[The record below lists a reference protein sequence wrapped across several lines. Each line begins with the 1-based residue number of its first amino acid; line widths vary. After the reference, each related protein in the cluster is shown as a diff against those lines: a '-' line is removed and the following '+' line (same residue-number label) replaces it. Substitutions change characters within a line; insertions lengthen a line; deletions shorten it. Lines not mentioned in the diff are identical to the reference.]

1 MTEPEPIS
9 AEGAAENPKRETF
22 IERIIEASA
31 RNKFLVFIFTIF
43 AVAGGIYGLTHTPL
57 DAIPDLSDVQ
67 VIVYTDWEGRSPDL
81 IEDQITYPISTV
93 FIAAPKVKFVRGESM
108 FGKSFIYVIF
118 EDGTDIY
125 WARSRVIEYLNSVRG
140 SLPEGVNPVIGP
152 DATGV
157 GWVYEYALV
166 DDSGKHD
173 LAELRSIQDWNLR
186 YALSSVKG
194 VSEVAPVGGF
204 VKQYQVDLD
213 PNALVAY
220 NIPLSEVVSA
230 IKMSNADVGGKIF
243 EVATTEY
250 YVRGH
255 GYIKKIEDIEDI
267 VLKVENGTPV
277 YLKNIATV
285 HLGGDIRR
293 GVAELDGRGETVGGI
308 VVMRYGENALNVID
322 GIKKKIEEI
331 KSSLPG
337 GVRIVPTYD
346 RSDLIKRAIATLRE
360 KLIEESIVVALVCIL
375 FLWHI
380 RSSLVAIITLPIAII
395 LSFIPMWWMNLTSNI
410 MSLGGIAIA
419 IGAMIDSA
427 IIMIENAHKALE
439 HFREEHGREPS
450 NAERIDVIIA
460 AAKGV
465 GRALFFALLVITVS
479 FVPVFSLTAQ
489 EGRLFKPLAFT
500 KTFSMFFA
508 SFLGVTL
515 VPVLMAMLIRGKIM
529 PEIKNPVNRVL
540 IGAYQPLVNFVLRYR
555 WFTLIAAL
563 VILVLTIFPYSRLGS
578 EFMPPLNE
586 GTLLYMPTAVPGMSI
601 GEATKILQIQDRQLK
616 KIPEAVTVFGKAGQA
631 ETPTDPAPLSMFETV
646 VTLKPPDQWRK
657 GMTWDKLL
665 AEVNA
670 NIKTPGMASI
680 FWMPIQTRTE
690 MLTTGF
696 RSLLGVKVFGPDLG
710 EIQKIAVQIEKE
722 LADFP
727 NTRSAFAER
736 TVGGYFLDFVVN
748 REAAARYGLKV
759 GDVNDIIESAIGG
772 KNISTTVEGRE
783 RYSINARYARDFR
796 EDLDALKRVLV
807 PTPTG
812 AQVPISMLA
821 DIQYKTG
828 PPSVRSENGK
838 LVGFVFVD
846 ITTSD
851 IAGYV
856 HKASQLLGQR
866 IQYPPGYYI
875 EWAGQFQYL
884 QAAKER
890 LKLVIPFTLLI
901 IFVLIYINTRSVV
914 RTGIVFLAVP
924 FSLVGAFWLL
934 WLLGYNMSVAVW
946 VGLIALAGLD
956 AETGV
961 VMLLYLDHAWEKFQ
975 GEGRMRNM
983 RDLHDAV
990 IEGAV
995 GRVRPKIMT
1004 VCAILFGLL
1013 PIMWSP
1019 TLQAGADV
1027 MKRIAAPMIGGV
1039 VTSAILELLIYPVI
1053 YVIWRR
1059 RELPDRTEEELAPI
1073 VPPVLVPSHRVRHHL
1088 PRIIATAHIAIG
1100 LIYGASFGWHKAS
1113 ARKITSPPFATQTV
1127 NDLTV
1132 KLMAPAGRLQ
1142 KGDNNVLIEFR
1153 DSDGQLVDVGDVNF
1167 TIDMNMSGMVM
1178 HGGGSAQKTG
1188 TTGQYR
1194 GEVRADMAGDW
1205 NAKISFDGPHGQD
1218 QQSFSLTIK

>member
-1 MTEPEPIS
+1 MTEAEQISVEKTVEP
-9 AEGAAENPKRETF
+9 PKRETLT
-22 IERIIEASA
+22 ERIIEASA
-31 RNKFLVFIFTIF
+31 RNKFLVFVFTVF
-43 AVAGGIYGLTHTPL
+43 AVAAGFYGLMHTPL

-67 VIVYTDWEGRSPDL
+67 VIVYTEWEGRSPDL
-81 IEDQITYPISTV
+81 VEDQITYPISSV

-118 EDGTDIY
+118 QDGTDIY

-140 SLPEGVNPVIGP
+140 SLPEGVNPTIGP

-166 DDSGKHD
+166 DDTGKHD
-173 LAELRSIQDWNLR
+173 LAQLRSIQDWNLR

-194 VSEVAPVGGF
+194 VAEVAPVGGF

-220 NIPLSEVVSA
+220 KVPLSEIVNA

-250 YVRGH
+250 YIRGR
-255 GYIKKIEDIEDI
+255 GYIKKIEDIENI
-267 VLKVENGTPV
+267 VLKVENGTPI
-277 YLKNIATV
+277 YLKNVGNV

-293 GVAELDGRGETVGGI
+293 GVAELDGRGEVVGGI

-322 GIKKKIEEI
+322 AVKKKIEEI
-331 KSSLPG
+331 KPSLPA
-337 GVRIVPTYD
+337 GVRIVPVYD
-346 RSDLIKRAIATLRE
+346 RSDLIKRAISTLRE
-360 KLIEESIVVALVCIL
+360 KLIEESVVVALVCLI
-375 FLWHI
+375 FLWHV
-380 RSSLVAIITLPIAII
+380 RSALVAIITLPIAII
-395 LSFIPMWWMNLTSNI
+395 LSFIPMWWMHVTSNI

-419 IGAMIDSA
+419 IGAMVDSA
-427 IIMIENAHKALE
+427 IVMIENAHKALE
-439 HFREEHGREPS
+439 NFRAEHGREPNS
-450 NAERIDVIIA
+450 LERVQVIIA
-460 AAKGV
+460 GAKSV
-465 GRALFFALLVITVS
+465 GRSLFFALLVITVS

-489 EGRLFKPLAFT
+489 EGRLFRPLAFT

-515 VPVLMAMLIRGKIM
+515 VPVLMTLLIRGKIT
-529 PEIKNPVNRVL
+529 PEEKNPVNRFL
-540 IGAYQPLVNFVLRYR
+540 IRAYHPIADFVLRYR
-555 WFTLIAAL
+555 WFTLLAAL
-563 VILVLTIFPYSRLGS
+563 VVLLITIFPYKRLGS

-601 GEATKILQIQDRQLK
+601 TEATKILQIQDRQLK

-631 ETPTDPAPLSMFETV
+631 DTPTDPAPLSMFETV
-646 VTLKPPDQWRK
+646 VALKPPNEWRR

-670 NIKTPGMASI
+670 NMKTPGMANI

-696 RSLLGVKVFGPDLG
+696 RSVLGVKVFGPDLG
-710 EIQKIAVQIEKE
+710 EIQKLAVQIEKE
-722 LADFP
+722 LAELPD
-727 NTRSAFAER
+727 TRSAFAER
-736 TVGGYFLDFVVN
+736 TVGGYFLDFTVN

-759 GDVNDIIESAIGG
+759 GDVNDIVESAIGG
-772 KNISTTVEGRE
+772 KNITTTVEGRE
-783 RYSINARYARDFR
+783 RYPVNTRYARDFR

-821 DIQYKTG
+821 DIHYKTG
-828 PPSVRSENGK
+828 PPSIRSENGK

-846 ITTSD
+846 VTTSN
-851 IAGYV
+851 IEGYV
-856 HKASQLLGQR
+856 RKASQLLAQR
-866 IQYPPGYYI
+866 IQYPPGYYV

-884 QAAKER
+884 QEAKER
-890 LKLVIPFTLLI
+890 LKIVIPFTLLI

-914 RTGIVFLAVP
+914 RTGIVLLAVP

-934 WLLGYNMSVAVW
+934 WILGYNMSVAVW

-961 VMLLYLDHAWEKFQ
+961 VMLLYLDHAWDKFKAK
-975 GEGRMRNM
+975 GHMTNIK
-983 RDLHDAV
+983 DLHDAV
-990 IEGAV
+990 MEGAV
-995 GRVRPKIMT
+995 QRIRPKIMT

-1019 TLQAGADV
+1019 MMQAGADV
-1027 MKRIAAPMIGGV
+1027 MKRIATPMIGGI
-1039 VTSAILELLIYPVI
+1039 VTSGILELLIYPVI
-1053 YVIWRR
+1053 YVIWRK
-1059 RELPDRTEEELAPI
+1059 RELPDQSKEKAPLI
-1073 VPPVLVPSHRVRHHL
+1073 PPALVVSREKRQHALRWIALILVVLGVFYAGSFLWNKLPS
-1088 PRIIATAHIAIG
+1088 
-1100 LIYGASFGWHKAS
+1100 
-1113 ARKITSPPFATQTV
+1113 RKISGAPFATQTL

-1132 KLMAPAGRLQ
+1132 KLSSSKGQLR
-1142 KGDNNVLIEFR
+1142 KGDNNILIEFQ
-1153 DSDGQLVDVGDVNF
+1153 DPSGSPVDVGSVSF
-1167 TIDMNMSGMVM
+1167 TIDMNMPGMVM
-1178 HGGGSAQKTG
+1178 HGGGPAQRTG
-1188 TTGQYR
+1188 TAGQYR
-1194 GEVRADMAGDW
+1194 ANIKADMAGDW
-1205 NAKISFDGPHGQD
+1205 AAKLSFDGPHGKG
-1218 QQSFSLTIK
+1218 QQSFSITVK